1 MARTVVAP
9 LAAAANGSALEAP
22 TTIDAALV
30 TAGVVVNTAK
40 PERLLLR
47 VNNTAVGPKNIIVRG
62 GDNPPALAAGQ
73 GDLTVSVTNATTR
86 YLGPFESGRFLKR
99 TDDTGAVKTGS
110 LYVDF
115 EAGTTGSIQVIE
127 LPAAT

>member
-1 MARTVVAP
+1 MARTVVVP
-9 LAAAANGSALEAP
+9 LAAVANGSALEAP
-22 TTIDAALV
+22 TTIDATLV
-30 TAGVVVNTAK
+30 TNGVTVNAAK

-47 VNNTAVGPKNIIVRG
+47 VNNTAAGPKNVIVRG

-86 YLGPFESGRFLKR
+86 YLGPFESGRFLHR
-99 TDDTGAVKTGS
+99 VDDSGAVKTGS
-110 LYVDF
+110 LFVDF
-115 EAGTTGSIQVIE
+115 EAGTTGTIQVVE